1 MKKKRSL
8 WEPQEIEY
16 LKANY
21 ADTYTSAL
29 CKHLDRS
36 YSAICYQAY
45 KLNLYK
51 SGTFMDIELQK
62 QANRIKIDGK
72 QFQFSKGQTP
82 PNKGQK
88 MSSEVYEKVKY
99 TMFKKGEIPRNTK
112 QEGYEMI
119 DKEGYVKIKVQDKM
133 AYKHRV
139 IWEQHNDKLNKG
151 DVVRFKDGNKLNC
164 TIENLEL
171 VSRSE
176 NMIKNTIHRFPEEV
190 KSTIK
195 LLTKLKKKIKHG
207 TE

>member
-8 WEPQEIEY
+8 WKPQEIEY

-29 CKHLDRS
+29 CKNLDRS

-119 DKEGYVKIKVQDKM
+119 DKDGYVKIKVQDKM